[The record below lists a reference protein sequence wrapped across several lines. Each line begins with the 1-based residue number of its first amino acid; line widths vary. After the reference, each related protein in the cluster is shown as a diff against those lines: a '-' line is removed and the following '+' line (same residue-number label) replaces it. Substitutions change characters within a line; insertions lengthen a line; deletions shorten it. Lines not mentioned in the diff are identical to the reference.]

1 MIPVEQL
8 TILPQSGR
16 SRGMPRIAAEAELG
30 KDGHDAVRV
39 TTTLSRRQK
48 AELDR
53 LAKQQG
59 VKVAWLVR
67 RSVEKFLEEA
77 SGGPML
83 PLDLNGG
90 EDAKR

>member
-1 MIPVEQL
+1 MMLLEML
-8 TILPQSGR
+8 TSLPHGAK
-16 SRGMPRIAAEAELG
+16 SRGLPRIAAEAKLG

-48 AELDR
+48 TELDR
-53 LAKQQG
+53 VAKRQG

-67 RSVEKFLEEA
+67 RSVENFLEDA
-77 SGGPML
+77 GGGPML
-83 PLDLNGG
+83 PLDLIGG